1 MTDLMQ
7 VVARVDEIPDGG
19 RKSLIVDD
27 VPVLLLRVGD
37 EFYAIEDVC
46 THDGQPL
53 TDGPLVGCE
62 ITCPRHGA
70 RFDIRTV
77 KPLCMPAIEP
87 VATYEVEVREGN
99 VCVKRQS

>member
-1 MTDLMQ
+1 MTELLE
-7 VVARVDEIPDGG
+7 VARVDDVPDGG

-27 VPVLLLRVGD
+27 VPVLLLHVGD
-37 EFYAIEDVC
+37 EFYAIEDIC

-53 TDGPLVGCE
+53 SDGPLAGCE

-70 RFDIRTV
+70 RFDIRTG

-87 VATYEVEVREGN
+87 VPTYEVEIREGS
-99 VCVKRQS
+99 VYIQRQA